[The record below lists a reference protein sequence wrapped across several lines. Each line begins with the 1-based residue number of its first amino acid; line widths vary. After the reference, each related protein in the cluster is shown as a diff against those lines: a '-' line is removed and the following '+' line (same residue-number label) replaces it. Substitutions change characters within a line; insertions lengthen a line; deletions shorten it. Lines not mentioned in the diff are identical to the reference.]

1 MIEMVPWALRNGL
14 FHTLACMKSNYNG
27 LLHVGHLVLG
37 NVLKVENQKK
47 VISKGDENSEILSKW
62 SILIDTQKNM

>member
-1 MIEMVPWALRNGL
+1 
-14 FHTLACMKSNYNG
+14 MKSNYNG

-47 VISKGDENSEILSKW
+47 VITKGDENSEILAKW
-62 SILIDTQKNM
+62 SILIDTQKSM